1 MSALLRLRD
10 SVRSVCF
17 QNTLRMARNRRAV
30 KSDAPLA
37 PRNRPM
43 FRRLFDKN
51 KSDGPAIL
59 GTEPR
64 ATVGLRVTY
73 VQCANV
79 RDLHPGEIKPV
90 RVRGG
95 HELALAI
102 IDGRVHAFE
111 AYCPHQAWPL
121 KWSEAENGADGTPN
135 LICGLHGW
143 RFCLDT
149 GVTIDP
155 PSMDDLAVYPT
166 RVTHGVVYVGLPG
179 VL

>member
-1 MSALLRLRD
+1 
-10 SVRSVCF
+10 
-17 QNTLRMARNRRAV
+17 
-30 KSDAPLA
+30 
-37 PRNRPM
+37 M
-43 FRRLFDKN
+43 FRRLFDRS
-51 KSDGPAIL
+51 KSEGPAIL
-59 GTEPR
+59 GTEPQ

-102 IDGRVHAFE
+102 INGRVHAFE

>member
-1 MSALLRLRD
+1 
-10 SVRSVCF
+10 
-17 QNTLRMARNRRAV
+17 MARNRRAV

-43 FRRLFDKN
+43 FRRLFDRN

-121 KWSEAENGADGTPN
+121 KWSEAETGAPVRIREAEGRS
-135 LICGLHGW
+135 CGIWPFLWHQ
-143 RFCLDT
+143 RLQ
-149 GVTIDP
+149 
-155 PSMDDLAVYPT
+155 LRA
-166 RVTHGVVYVGLPG
+166 LPAIQMRPRPHRG
-179 VL
+179 ERAQSQSR

>member
-1 MSALLRLRD
+1 MIG
-10 SVRSVCF
+10 VH
-17 QNTLRMARNRRAV
+17 
-30 KSDAPLA
+30 
-37 PRNRPM
+37 
-43 FRRLFDKN
+43 
-51 KSDGPAIL
+51 
-59 GTEPR
+59 
-64 ATVGLRVTY
+64 VTY
-73 VQCANV
+73 VRCASV

-95 HELALAI
+95 HELALAV

-166 RVTHGVVYVGLPG
+166 RVTDGLVYVGLPG
-179 VL
+179 NL

>member
-1 MSALLRLRD
+1 
-10 SVRSVCF
+10 
-17 QNTLRMARNRRAV
+17 MARNRRAV

-43 FRRLFDKN
+43 FRRLFDRN

-121 KWSEAENGADGTPN
+121 KWSEAETGADGTPN

-155 PSMDDLAVYPT
+155 PSMDDLGVYPT
-166 RVTHGVVYVGLPG
+166 RVTDGVVYVGLPG
-179 VL
+179 VM